1 MAGGQGSSSWQKC
14 EASRVSLADV
24 HVSTV
29 SGHNHWYGR
38 DPSSRG
44 KVSESA
50 RLAGCIG
57 LLCRQRSVRA
67 KTGEVLGSTA
77 GDQGQGR
84 ASKKCL
90 GGSTEGRAGLGY
102 TKKQTMGWGQLFSQL
117 HPEKVAWGYNSP
129 ISPDGTAI
137 RRSESPR
144 GAFHAPWRWAF
155 AVLGDL
161 GFTLRHQCHNANRL
175 KAAIR
180 RVTPNPVIQW
190 SPQQLSFGWRKREVQ
205 SKNGEKFFPWKTPVW
220 VETFPTLDSPQK
232 KARNGTAT

>member
-1 MAGGQGSSSWQKC
+1 MAEIQAAEEKW
-14 EASRVSLADV
+14 VSLPGWLAASVCCADRE
-24 HVSTV
+24 V
-29 SGHNHWYGR
+29 SGQ
-38 DPSSRG
+38 
-44 KVSESA
+44 
-50 RLAGCIG
+50 RLERCWD
-57 LLCRQRSVRA
+57 LRV
-67 KTGEVLGSTA
+67 GS

-102 TKKQTMGWGQLFSQL
+102 TKKQTTGWGQLFSQL

-144 GAFHAPWRWAF
+144 GAFHAPWRWVF

-175 KAAIR
+175 KAAIP